1 MKRSALSVYDI
12 SLSAFHQ
19 SGLSEFSARMR
30 DLQDLKDAID
40 REIQSITGLRMEI
53 ELVEPMTLERFVGKA
68 VRVVDHRREKG
79 LI

>member
-1 MKRSALSVYDI
+1 MDEVTVQVEMRPT
-12 SLSAFHQ
+12 
-19 SGLSEFSARMR
+19 EFSDRMS
-30 DLQDLKDAID
+30 DMQDLKDAID

-68 VRVVDHRREKG
+68 VRVLDHRREKG